1 MKIEKWT
8 LIVESVGTIAIVASL
23 LVLVIQ
29 VRDNTEVT
37 RTASFDAMTQSNNDW
52 RSDLLNNP
60 ELFELY
66 YNFREGVI
74 PTRKEDGIKNVKLV
88 MLLINLFTNH
98 NRAYIAY
105 QNRLD
110 SDEWDRIRRGLCS
123 DRASLRRANDELRDR
138 IFALLT
144 TEFVAYM
151 ENNCK
156 DSKPDS

>member
-74 PTRKEDGIKNVKLV
+74 PPRKEDGIKNIKLV

-123 DRASLRRANDELRDR
+123 DRASLQRANNDELRDR

-156 DSKPDS
+156 DSKF

>member
-29 VRDNTEVT
+29 VGDNTEVT

-66 YNFREGVI
+66 HNYKNGVI
-74 PTRKEDGIKNVKLV
+74 PSAEEDGIKHVKLLV
-88 MLLINLFTNH
+88 LLVNLFTNH

-110 SDEWDRIRRGLCS
+110 SDEWDRVRRGLCS
-123 DRASLRRANDELRDR
+123 DRVDLRRANNDELRDR

-151 ENNCK
+151 ETNCT
-156 DSKPDS
+156 